1 VLIDK
6 PRREDLMDGSVHVH
20 TRPVHWIPLLDRFL
34 PMLGESWCLARAL
47 RELHGEHRFDIV
59 EFPNWEGAA
68 LVATIWNF
76 IPVVVRLHTTMAESL
91 EVQRRKPRAGERF
104 MLWAERESARRARAV
119 VTHSRAH
126 LERVARSYRLAGI
139 HLIPHGIRLPPERS
153 EEPPARSVLARNRV
167 TPRKGGRTLLEAI
180 PRVLAEVPEAKFT
193 VIGADETD
201 AMVREFRV
209 AKGRLPE
216 GSVNFIRF
224 VEYGDLA
231 AYYKDSMVY
240 ASAAVYE
247 SFGLTLVE
255 AMAHSVPVVG
265 CATSAIQEVIQDEQT
280 GLLVPPN
287 DPAQFAAAIVRL
299 IKDKPLRERLGSQGR
314 RMAVEKYGAE
324 RMARAIEEWFAEVL
338 ARDPDRTR

>member
-1 VLIDK
+1 L
-6 PRREDLMDGSVHVH
+6 
-20 TRPVHWIPLLDRFL
+20 
-34 PMLGESWCLARAL
+34 
-47 RELHGEHRFDIV
+47 EL
-59 EFPNWEGAA
+59 
-68 LVATIWNF
+68 
-76 IPVVVRLHTTMAESL
+76 
-91 EVQRRKPRAGERF
+91 
-104 MLWAERESARRARAV
+104 
-119 VTHSRAH
+119 
-126 LERVARSYRLAGI
+126 
-139 HLIPHGIRLPPERS
+139 
-153 EEPPARSVLARNRV
+153 
-167 TPRKGGRTLLEAI
+167 
-180 PRVLAEVPEAKFT
+180 PEAKFT
-193 VIGADETD
+193 VIGADETH
-201 AMVREFRV
+201 AMVRAFRV
-209 AKGRLPE
+209 ANSGLPE

-224 VEYGDLA
+224 VEHGDLA
-231 AYYKDSMVY
+231 TYYKASTLY